1 MSPFMEKA
9 FSCFERWAN
18 GSTPLNVT
26 FHKGDLQLSLRG
38 TITQLDSSQLKIEGE
53 AGNFSILIAELQKG
67 NAQVFGPGELPEI
80 KFTPEERYLAV
91 RIDLPSG
98 SRLDIVESAA
108 DSGGNALPNNGMHP
122 TADTLALI

>member
-9 FSCFERWAN
+9 FSCFERWASN
-18 GSTPLNVT
+18 SIPVVVT

-38 TITQLDSSQLKIEGE
+38 IVTQFDSSQLKIEG
-53 AGNFSILIAELQKG
+53 ATGNFSIPIAQLQEG
-67 NAQVFGPGELPEI
+67 NAQVFGPGELREI

-108 DSGGNALPNNGMHP
+108 DSEG
-122 TADTLALI
+122 